1 MAFGRVSSEWLNKT
15 EVWRLRSGVE
25 EVTRS
30 RFLLGQE
37 IIKVSGKFYR
47 PVRSWDQLLPG
58 SDKGHEVVVK
68 LHQCQGFSLQHL
80 HTGALGGVQL
90 GRLVSKTVHLASVG

>member
-1 MAFGRVSSEWLNKT
+1 MA
-15 EVWRLRSGVE
+15 
-25 EVTRS
+25 RS

-47 PVRSWDQLLPG
+47 PVRIWDQLWLLPG

-68 LHQCQGFSLQHL
+68 LYQCQGFSLQHL
-80 HTGALGGVQL
+80 HFGALGGVQL
-90 GRLVSKTVHLASVG
+90 GRLLGKAVHLASVG